1 MGRAQAASVS
11 RLSLWQ
17 RMVQHRS
24 LYLLVLPGVLYFVVI
39 KILPI
44 WGLSLAFAEYNP
56 FQGLWKST
64 WVGTKY
70 FKDLFSS
77 EQFWLM
83 TRNTMVINLMS
94 LFLYFPLPIVL
105 SLLLNELYHSS
116 FKRIAQSI
124 IYLPHFMSW
133 VVIVS
138 LTLFFFSLDI
148 GLLTKILIEVGIEPV
163 PIISDP
169 NLFWFLITG
178 QVIWREMGWGT
189 IIILAA
195 IAGVDPQLYEAA
207 TLDGASRWR
216 QTLHVTLP
224 GIAPTVVVLLI
235 LRLGRM
241 ADVSLEQILLM
252 QNPIL
257 YSVSE
262 VYDTY
267 AFTQGIL
274 RGQTSI
280 GVSVG
285 LFKSVLN
292 MALVLASNALI
303 KKSGQEGVL

>member
-1 MGRAQAASVS
+1 MATQATKT
-11 RLSLWQ
+11 SLAN
-17 RMVQHRS
+17 RIFQHRY
-24 LYLLVLPGVLYFVVI
+24 LYLLVLPGALYFVVI

-56 FQGLWKST
+56 FQGFWKSQ
-64 WVGTKY
+64 WVGGKY
-70 FKDLFSS
+70 FKELFGSQ
-77 EQFWLM
+77 QFWLM
-83 TRNTMVINLMS
+83 TRNTLVINLMS
-94 LFLYFPLPIVL
+94 LVLYFPLPIVL
-105 SLLLNELYHSS
+105 SLLLNEIRHSA
-116 FKRIAQSI
+116 FKRLAQSI
-124 IYLPHFMSW
+124 VYLPHFMSW
-133 VVIVS
+133 VVVVS
-138 LTLFFFSLDI
+138 LTLFFFSLDV
-148 GLLTKILIEVGIEPV
+148 GLLTKVLIEIGIEPV

-169 NLFWFLITG
+169 NLFWLLLTG

-195 IAGVDPQLYEAA
+195 IAGVDPQLYEATA
-207 TLDGASRWR
+207 MDGASRWK
-216 QTLHVTLP
+216 QMLHVTLP

-257 YSVSE
+257 YNVSE

-267 AFTQGIL
+267 AFNQGIM

-285 LFKSVLN
+285 LFKSALN
-292 MALVLASNALI
+292 MALVLASNFLV
-303 KKSGQEGVL
+303 KKTGQEGVL